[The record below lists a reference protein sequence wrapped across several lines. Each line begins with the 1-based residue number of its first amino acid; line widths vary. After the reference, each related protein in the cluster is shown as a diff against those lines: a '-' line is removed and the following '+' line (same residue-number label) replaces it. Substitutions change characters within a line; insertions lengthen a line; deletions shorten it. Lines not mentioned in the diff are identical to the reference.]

1 MVPEAEQ
8 SRTIPLSVAG
18 WNSRNPAA
26 KRSRKS
32 GYARWSG
39 AKGHAVRGRW
49 RAVTTPGAVPKR
61 GKTRGYVATGCD
73 QRVTATRH
81 VGGGPEMWRARSPD
95 RAGLPLSVPPAQAY
109 RRQRPVPDPARLAPP
124 DPGFARTPAAYR
136 HRPADP
142 PQTSRALA
150 GNLTAPASVP
160 KISPAF
166 DACPSEFPDHSG
178 NPDKPS
184 PG

>member
-1 MVPEAEQ
+1 MELTKPGSEALAEIGL
-8 SRTIPLSVAG
+8 RPLERGEGARCQGQMAG
-18 WNSRNPAA
+18 C
-26 KRSRKS
+26 
-32 GYARWSG
+32 
-39 AKGHAVRGRW
+39 HH
-49 RAVTTPGAVPKR
+49 PGAVPKR
-61 GKTRGYVATGCD
+61 GKTMGYVATGCD
-73 QRVTATRH
+73 QWVTATRH
-81 VGGGPEMWRARSPD
+81 VGGGPEMWRTRSPD

-150 GNLTAPASVP
+150 GNLIAPASVP

-166 DACPSEFPDHSG
+166 DACPPDFPDHSG